1 MKTKILF
8 ITSLVLITSVSFSQ
22 SKVNINNLVQYG
34 DKMFKVDDD
43 KPYTGK
49 VFDLYKSNGNKKVEG
64 YYRKGIK
71 NGKWTYYTE
80 IGNGKYKV
88 KYTDGTYTVAVFT
101 DSLGNDY
108 TGLPITDEPEQD
120 GIYLFQEEDK
130 YDFSKYPT
138 AFFTF
143 KDGEYDGLWTKWY
156 ENGQKNGEGNFK
168 DGKQE
173 GLHIEWHENGQKEKE
188 GTYKDG
194 KEDGLWTE
202 WWENGQKYQE
212 GTYKDGKEDGLETS
226 WHENGQKKGE
236 ETYKDGKRDGLSI
249 GWYEN
254 GQKKYE
260 RTFNDGQKDGLW
272 TSWYENGQKAGEVTF
287 KNGELDGLLI
297 IWYEN
302 GQKESE
308 GTFKDGETISQEC
321 WDEDGNECEC
331 VYYGCK

>member
-1 MKTKILF
+1 MKRTILF
-8 ITSLVLITSVSFSQ
+8 ITLLIFFTTLLFPQ
-22 SKVNINNLVQYG
+22 SKVNVNSLVQYG

-138 AFFTF
+138 AFFTY
-143 KDGEYDGLWTKWY
+143 KDGELDGKSTFWY
-156 ENGQKNGEGNFK
+156 ENGQKWWE
-168 DGKQE
+168 
-173 GLHIEWHENGQKEKE
+173 L
-188 GTYKDG
+188 TYKDG
-194 KEDGLWTE
+194 KEDGLYTVWYK
-202 WWENGQKYQE
+202 NGQKRLE
-212 GTYKDGKEDGLETS
+212 DTYKDGK
-226 WHENGQKKGE
+226 
-236 ETYKDGKRDGLSI
+236 YDGLSTF
-249 GWYEN
+249 WYEN
-254 GQKKYE
+254 GQKDYE
-260 RTFNDGQKDGLW
+260 RT
-272 TSWYENGQKAGEVTF
+272 Y
-287 KNGELDGLLI
+287 
-297 IWYEN
+297 
-302 GQKESE
+302 
-308 GTFKDGETISQEC
+308 KDGEFLTEKE
-321 WDEDGNECEC
+321 WDEDGNLIE
-331 VYYGCK
+331 

>member
-1 MKTKILF
+1 MKKTFLIITALLF
-8 ITSLVLITSVSFSQ
+8 ITSIVFPQ
-22 SKVNINNLVQYG
+22 SKVNVNSLVQYG

-120 GIYLFQEEDK
+120 GTYLVQERVDE

-143 KDGEYDGLWTKWY
+143 KDGEIDGLWTKWY
-156 ENGQKNGEGNFK
+156 ENGQMSSEV
-168 DGKQE
+168 
-173 GLHIEWHENGQKEKE
+173 
-188 GTYKDG
+188 TYKDG
-194 KEDGLWTE
+194 KEDGKCTLWYK
-202 WWENGQKYQE
+202 NGQKKSE
-212 GTYKDGKEDGLETS
+212 VTYKDGKEDGV
-226 WHENGQKKGE
+226 WPV
-236 ETYKDGKRDGLSI
+236 
-249 GWYEN
+249 WYEN
-254 GQKKYE
+254 GQKNWEGTY
-260 RTFNDGQKDGLW
+260 KDGV
-272 TSWYENGQKAGEVTF
+272 KVGEW
-287 KNGELDGLLI
+287 I
-297 IWYEN
+297 Y
-302 GQKESE
+302 
-308 GTFKDGETISQEC
+308 
-321 WDEDGNECEC
+321 
-331 VYYGCK
+331 